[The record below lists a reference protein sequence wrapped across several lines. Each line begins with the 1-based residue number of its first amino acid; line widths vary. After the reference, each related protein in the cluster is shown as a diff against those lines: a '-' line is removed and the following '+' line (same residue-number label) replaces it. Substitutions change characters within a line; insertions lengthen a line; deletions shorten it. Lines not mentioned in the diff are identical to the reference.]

1 MEAVATRSDLTP
13 VADLDLPR
21 LEYLDPEL
29 RGDRFHEVM
38 LELAR
43 QSWLAKWDL
52 GYFVLDRESAGF
64 FLRTDKAAFPGVRIL
79 ELVGI
84 SEGPLHD
91 SLSRNII
98 SLTGG
103 QHKRLRRLVHESF
116 TPKAADRYRPAM
128 REILAE
134 LYERVKAAGR
144 CDFVS
149 AFAKPYPARM
159 ISTVIGAPIED
170 AQRLHELS
178 NLLQSQFDAIALA
191 TRREEL
197 EEAAVEFD
205 DYVERLVTSR
215 QDDLGDDLVSRLIA
229 AEAEG
234 DRLSHDECVGLVRD
248 ALNGGIDTTQSQLA
262 HGVRLLAA
270 HPDQWELLGSDPQ
283 LAPAAAEEVLRYEP
297 VAPFTTR
304 ILLEDVVFR
313 GVEFPKDTVVA
324 VSQFSANRDLGT
336 GDAFGFDI
344 TADRGSGKALT
355 FGAGPHFCMG
365 ANLARA
371 ELQEGLAFLATHL
384 KGLELDGDPVYG
396 TITGLYGLES
406 LPIRF
411 LESGP

>member
-1 MEAVATRSDLTP
+1 MATVST
-13 VADLDLPR
+13 LDLPR

-38 LELAR
+38 LSLAD

-52 GYFVLDRESAGF
+52 GYFVLDREAAGF

-84 SEGPLHD
+84 DGGPLYE
-91 SLSRNII
+91 SLSNNII
-98 SLTGG
+98 SLTGD
-103 QHKRLRRLVHESF
+103 QHRRLRRLVQESF

-134 LYERVKAAGR
+134 LYEAVKDDGA
-144 CDFVS
+144 CDFVT

-159 ISTVIGAPIED
+159 IATVIGAPPED
-170 AQRLHELS
+170 AARLHELS

-197 EEAAVEFD
+197 EAAAVEFD
-205 DYVERLVTSR
+205 EYVERLVTQR
-215 QDDLGDDLVSRLIA
+215 KADLGDDLVSRLIA
-229 AEAEG
+229 AEEEG
-234 DRLSHDECVGLVRD
+234 DRLSHEECVGLVRD

-262 HGVRLLAA
+262 HGVKLFAE
-270 HPDQWELLGSDPQ
+270 HPDQWELLGREPER
-283 LAPAAAEEVLRYEP
+283 AAAAAEEVLRFEP

-304 ILLEDVVFR
+304 ILLEDVEYR
-313 GVEFPKDTVVA
+313 GVDFPKDTIVT
-324 VSQFSANRDLGT
+324 VSQFNANRDLGGN
-336 GDAFGFDI
+336 GDAGAFDI
-344 TADRGSGKALT
+344 TADRGSAKALT

-371 ELQEGLAFLATHL
+371 ELQEGLAFLARQL
-384 KGLELDGDPVYG
+384 KGLELDGEPAYG
-396 TITGLYGLES
+396 TITGLYGLEA

-411 LESGP
+411 LESTS

>member
-1 MEAVATRSDLTP
+1 MTA
-13 VADLDLPR
+13 VADLELPR
-21 LEYLDPEL
+21 LDYLDPEL

-38 LELAR
+38 HDLAEK
-43 QSWLAKWDL
+43 SWLAKWDL
-52 GYFVLDRESAGF
+52 GYFVLDREAAGF
-64 FLRTDKAAFPGVRIL
+64 FLRTDKGVFPGTRLL
-79 ELVGI
+79 EMVGI
-84 SEGPLHD
+84 TDGPLWD

-98 SLTGG
+98 SLNGE
-103 QHKRLRRLVHESF
+103 QHRRLRRLVHESF

-134 LYERVKAAGR
+134 LYEPIAARGS

-159 ISTVIGAPIED
+159 IATVIGAPLGD
-170 AQRLHELS
+170 AERLHELS

-197 EEAAVEFD
+197 EAAAVEFD
-205 DYVERLVTSR
+205 AYVEKLVLDR
-215 QDDLGDDLVSRLIA
+215 RDDPGDDLVSKLIV
-229 AEAEG
+229 AEEEG
-234 DRLSHDECVGLVRD
+234 DRLSHDECVSLVRD

-262 HGVRLLAA
+262 HGIRLLAE
-270 HPDQWELLGSDPQ
+270 HPDQWRMLGDDPS
-283 LAPAAAEEVLRYEP
+283 LAPRAAEEVLRFEP

-304 ILLEDVVFR
+304 LLLEDVEYRDVVF
-313 GVEFPKDTVVA
+313 PADTVVT
-324 VSQFSANRDLGT
+324 VSQFNANRDVEN
-336 GDAFGFDI
+336 GDNFDI
-344 TADRGSGKALT
+344 TADRGSAKALT

-371 ELQEGLAFLATHL
+371 ELQEGLAFLAAHL
-384 KGLELDGDPVYG
+384 RDLELDGEPEYG

-411 LESGP
+411 TPT